1 MASLLSRNLIL
12 NLILSLAAYAP
23 PVISATTRNATG

>member
-12 NLILSLAAYAP
+12 NLILSLAYAP
-23 PVISATTRNATG
+23 PVMSATTRSATG